1 MTPLMYATKD
11 NKTAIMDRMI
21 ELGADVGARNNVSL
35 DRENA
40 IKGKRANIVAHLSK
54 NCAIRWW
61 KVPNL
66 LLDKTK
72 DDLDPLYK
80 NEFPEGFYPPAH

>member
-1 MTPLMYATKD
+1 L
-11 NKTAIMDRMI
+11 I
-21 ELGADVGARNNVSL
+21 LC
-35 DRENA
+35 

>member
-40 IKGKRANIVAHLSK
+40 RNNLKFLSSLISQRPIELGINIEATQLFKWTAGTKAAK
-54 NCAIRWW
+54 N
-61 KVPNL
+61 VSNQ
-66 LLDKTK
+66 
-72 DDLDPLYK
+72 
-80 NEFPEGFYPPAH
+80 